1 MDQSVKRHTEL
12 KGRALIF
19 LFFLWFLWFNNL
31 GVRLIFS
38 PILPLIEDEFAVSHA
53 RAGSVF
59 IFQSVGY
66 GLSLF
71 FSGFFSGRL
80 GYKKSI
86 LLSLAVSSLVCF
98 LIPLVKIFPAIYL
111 FSFFLG
117 FSTGV
122 YLPSVMPLLTEYF
135 DEKNWGKSIAIH
147 DSAASISIFSTPFL
161 ALFLLHFFYW
171 RGIFPVFAG
180 IFLLSTLIFFFSSEE
195 FKIRHSEKTR
205 LRDLV
210 RRRSLWI
217 MAILWMFAGGANMG
231 IYFIIPLYLTKEMS
245 LSIGYANTILGVSR
259 FGGIAVAILCGFLV
273 DRFSLKKIMFAM
285 LLLTG
290 IFTVLLGMAS
300 VRWVGIFLFLQA
312 VMVTGFFPLGL
323 VSMARMFDREI
334 RGLATGV
341 TLTVGVILG
350 AGLMPYLLG
359 LSGDL
364 LSFRFGI
371 SLLGMAIILST
382 SLVFSL
388 KEIR

>member
-1 MDQSVKRHTEL
+1 MKHHTEL
-12 KGRALIF
+12 KGRALLF
-19 LFFLWFLWFNNL
+19 LLFLWFLWFNNL

-38 PILPLIEDEFAVSHA
+38 PILPLVEDEFAVSHA

-59 IFQSVGY
+59 IFQSIGY
-66 GLSLF
+66 GLSMF

-98 LIPLVKIFPAIYL
+98 SIPFVKVFSAIYL
-111 FSFFLG
+111 FSFLLG
-117 FSTGV
+117 FSTGI

-161 ALFLLHFFYW
+161 ALFLLRFFNW

-180 IFLLSTLIFFFSSEE
+180 IFLLIAFIFLFLSDE
-195 FKIRHSEKTR
+195 FKIRQSEKTR
-205 LRDLV
+205 FRDLI
-210 RRRSLWI
+210 RKRSLWI
-217 MAILWMFAGGANMG
+217 MAILWVFAGGANMG
-231 IYFIIPLYLTKEMS
+231 VYFVVPLYLTKELG

-259 FGGIAVAILCGFLV
+259 LGGIAVAILCGFLV

-290 IFTVLLGMAS
+290 FFTVGTGVAS
-300 VRWVGIFLFLQA
+300 VRWVGVSLFLQA
-312 VMVTGFFPLGL
+312 LVVTGFFPLGL
-323 VSMARMFDREI
+323 VSLARMFDREI
-334 RGLATGV
+334 RGLATGL
-341 TLTVGVILG
+341 TLTIGVILG
-350 AGLMPYLLG
+350 GGMMPYLLG

-364 LSFRFGI
+364 VSFRFGLT
-371 SLLGMAIILST
+371 LLGTAVILSCG
-382 SLVFSL
+382 LVFFL
-388 KEIR
+388 KEIK

>member
-1 MDQSVKRHTEL
+1 MKQHTEF
-12 KGRALIF
+12 KGRALFF
-19 LFFLWFLWFNNL
+19 LLFLWFLWFNNL

-38 PILPLIEDEFAVSHA
+38 PILPLVEDEFAISHA

-59 IFQSVGY
+59 IFQSIGY
-66 GLSLF
+66 GLSMF

-86 LLSLAVSSLVCF
+86 LLSLIVSSLVCF
-98 LIPLVKIFPAIYL
+98 LIPFVKVFSAIYF
-111 FSFFLG
+111 FSFLLG

-161 ALFLLHFFYW
+161 ALFLLQFFNW

-180 IFLLSTLIFFFSSEE
+180 VFLLTGLIFFFSSDE

-205 LRDLV
+205 FRDLV
-210 RRRSLWI
+210 QRRSLWI
-217 MAILWMFAGGANMG
+217 MAILWVFAGGANMG
-231 IYFIIPLYLTKEMS
+231 IYFVVPLYLTKELS

-259 FGGIAVAILCGFLV
+259 LGGIAMAILCGFLV

-290 IFTVLLGMAS
+290 LFTVLLGMVS
-300 VRWVGIFLFLQA
+300 IRWIGLFLFLQA
-312 VMVTGFFPLGL
+312 VVVTGFFPLGL
-323 VSMARMFDREI
+323 VSLARMFDREI
-334 RGLATGV
+334 RGPATGL

-350 AGLMPYLLG
+350 GGLMPYLLG

-364 LSFRFGI
+364 VSFRFGI
-371 SLLGMAIILST
+371 SLLGTVVILSS
-382 SLVFSL
+382 SLVFWL
-388 KEIR
+388 REIK